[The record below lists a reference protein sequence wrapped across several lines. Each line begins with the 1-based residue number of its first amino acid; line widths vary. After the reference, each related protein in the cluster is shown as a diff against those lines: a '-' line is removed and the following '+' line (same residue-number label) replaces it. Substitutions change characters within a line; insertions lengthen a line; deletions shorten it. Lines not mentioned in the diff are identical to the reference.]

1 MYWKA
6 LYKKYNDFEISE
18 GHLAKVIRDNNITRK
33 LTRQRHYPEKRYRK
47 PIDLKKELKEFY
59 TITDSFSRNK
69 LISLDETSIHA
80 QMVHTYSRCKL
91 GKRCVHKTKYNKVFV
106 KFTLLVAI
114 SSNGIVGWILFE
126 KGCVNSERM
135 VEFFQKFIINKF
147 KRHLIIMDNGGCH
160 KSQIVRDIV
169 AKSGNQLQYTF
180 HINQRPMR

>member
-1 MYWKA
+1 
-6 LYKKYNDFEISE
+6 
-18 GHLAKVIRDNNITRK
+18 
-33 LTRQRHYPEKRYRK
+33 
-47 PIDLKKELKEFY
+47 
-59 TITDSFSRNK
+59 
-69 LISLDETSIHA
+69 
-80 QMVHTYSRCKL
+80 MVHTYSRCEL
-91 GKRCVHKTKYNKVFV
+91 GRRCVHKTKDNKVFV

-169 AKSGNQLQYTF
+169 AKSGNQLQYTVPYKPKTNAVESWF
-180 HINQRPMR
+180 SQFKHYYKHDDISITFDQVRKNVKKSIRKINKVNYRNYMKYAYRNYEQRIFTKRISTKRKTLKRYKI